1 MIVFFFIL
9 WIIEIIFAIYY
20 GYFVDSFWIGLFGC
34 IIASFVNMSFIG
46 FLLMD
51 NKYSY
56 LFKNN
61 DHNPSKED
69 TNKDIRIVI
78 TFKKIDKDSDDDD

>member
-1 MIVFFFIL
+1 
-9 WIIEIIFAIYY
+9 
-20 GYFVDSFWIGLFGC
+20 
-34 IIASFVNMSFIG
+34 
-46 FLLMD
+46 MD